1 MISAYVMFVSRLISL
16 VSVSRGIR
24 YIKVEYIPNH
34 TAPVL
39 SKYLKKVYNIYIRL
53 GFTVNLFLMDLKFEW
68 LHENMSGYSD
78 LNITAEKEYMEDIER
93 QVLIIK

>member
-1 MISAYVMFVSRLISL
+1 MISAYVMFFSRLISL

-39 SKYLKKVYNIYIRL
+39 SKYLEKVYNIYLRR
-53 GFTVNLFLMDLKFEW
+53 GFTVNLLLMDREFEC
-68 LHENMSGYSD
+68 LCYKMPGYSD
-78 LNITAEKEYMEDIER
+78 LNTTSAK
-93 QVLIIK
+93 